1 MDLGETGSN
10 AILGIVVV
18 LFLAL
23 NIYVRSRRGG
33 KVPLGRAISV
43 LAEINH
49 NEKLVD
55 NFSFHY
61 GVGRMKT
68 GAWKKNKDKV
78 DFLPRELRMILSRA
92 FEMSEEV
99 NDRIDAARKFK
110 SDSYMAGIDVSKLK
124 APLAESKQ
132 QLQAWLQANMQN
144 PEYQSKKRR
153 GLFG

>member
-1 MDLGETGSN
+1 MDLGETGIN
-10 AILGIVVV
+10 IILIIVII

-23 NIYVRSRRGG
+23 NIFLKSRRTR
-33 KVPLGRAISV
+33 KTPLGRVVSILTDV
-43 LAEINH
+43 NH

-55 NFSFHY
+55 NFSFHH

-78 DFLPRELRMILSRA
+78 DFLPRELRMTLSRA

-99 NDRIDAARKFK
+99 NERIDAARKFK

-132 QLQAWLQANMQN
+132 HLQEWLQANMQN
-144 PEYQSKKRR
+144 PEYQPKKRR

>member
-1 MDLGETGSN
+1 MDSGETGTN
-10 AILGIVVV
+10 VIIGIVLV

-23 NIYVRSRRGG
+23 NIYVKSRRTG
-33 KVPLGRAISV
+33 KAPLGRAVSV

-78 DFLPRELRMILSRA
+78 DFLPRELRMTLSRA

-132 QLQAWLQANMQN
+132 QLQEWLQANMQN
-144 PEYQSKKRR
+144 PEYQPKKRR

>member
-1 MDLGETGSN
+1 MDLGETGTN
-10 AILGIVVV
+10 VILGIVVF

-23 NIYVRSRRGG
+23 NIYVRSRRAG
-33 KVPLGRAISV
+33 KAPVGMVITV

-55 NFSFHY
+55 NFSFHH

-78 DFLPRELRMILSRA
+78 NFLPQELRMTLSRA

-99 NDRIDAARKFK
+99 NERIDAARKFK

-132 QLQAWLQANMQN
+132 HLQEWLQANMQN
-144 PEYQSKKRR
+144 PEYQPKKRR